1 MEHFPKETVMESSG
15 PKVLETAE
23 EIQERRQEVL
33 TRYRRFKELV
43 AERGQKLEE
52 SYHYQV
58 FRRDADDLE
67 KWILEK
73 LKIADDKSY
82 EDTTNIQGKYQ
93 KHQSFAAEVQAKSRV
108 IPDLEEIRE
117 VRFAEGHFAH
127 EDTKAHLEE
136 LRRLWDLL
144 LEVTQEK
151 GSLLLRALKLQQY
164 LQECADILEWI
175 GDKEA
180 IVTSVELGEDWERA
194 EVLHKKF
201 EEFQV
206 DLAAREGRVD
216 RVNQYANECAQENH
230 PELPLIQFKQNE
242 VNAAWERLHGLALQ
256 RRKTLSDAADLQR
269 FKRDVTEA
277 IQWIKEKEP
286 LLSSEDYGQDLVS
299 SEALFHSHK
308 GLERN
313 LAVMNDKV
321 KELCA
326 KADKLMLSHPSDA
339 PQIQQMKEDLVSNWE
354 HIRALATRRY
364 AKLQASYWYQRF
376 LSDYDELS
384 GWMKEKTALINA
396 DELPTDVAGG
406 EVLLDRHQQHK
417 HEIDSYDDRFQ
428 SADETGQSLLDANHE
443 ASEEVREK
451 MAILANNWAALLEL
465 WDKRQHQYEQCLNL
479 HLFYR
484 DSEQVD
490 SWMSRQEAFLE
501 NEDLGNSLG
510 SVEALLQKHDDFEEA
525 FTAQEEKITTLD
537 KTATKLIDNDHY
549 DSKNIASIRDGLLAR
564 RDALR
569 ERAATRR
576 KLLEDSLLLQQL
588 YQDSDDLKNWINK
601 KKKLADDEDY
611 KDTQNLKS
619 RVQKQQVFEEEL
631 AANEILLNNLEKT
644 GQEMIEDGHY
654 ASDNVAAR
662 LSEVASLWK
671 ELLEATAQ
679 KGTQL
684 HEANK
689 QLQFENNAEDL
700 QRWLE
705 EVEWQVTSE
714 DYGKGLAD
722 VQNRLRK
729 HGLLESAVAA
739 RQDQVDT
746 LTELA
751 AYFEE
756 TGHPESGNIRARQES
771 LVTRFEAL
779 KEPLAT
785 RKKKLIDLL
794 RLQQICRDTEDEEA
808 WIQETEPSAAST
820 YLGKDLIA
828 SKNLLNRHEVI
839 LADINNHEP
848 RIQAITETGNKMVEE
863 EHFAA
868 EDVASRVKSLNQ
880 NMESLRAR
888 AARRQNDLKANVQF
902 QQYLADLHEA
912 EVWIREKEPIVD
924 NTNYGADEEA
934 AGALLKKH
942 EAFLVDLNAFGKSM
956 EALRDQAEDCQQLQA
971 MPVDEAAREERVV
984 ALYNFEARS
993 PLEVTMKKDDILTL
1007 LSSIHKDWWKV
1018 EADDHQGFVPAC
1030 FVRRLA
1036 PDEFPM
1042 LPRRRRE
1049 EPGSITQRQ
1058 EQIENQYHSLLD
1070 RAEER
1075 RRRLLQRYNE
1085 FLLAYEAGDM
1095 LDWIREKKAENTDV
1109 VLDDVW
1115 ELQKKFDEFQTDL
1128 KTNEPRLRDINKIAD
1143 DLLFEELL
1151 TPEGAQIQQELNVRW
1166 GSLQRLADEQREL
1179 LGSAHAVQMFH
1190 READDTKEQIEKKCQ
1205 ALSAADPG
1213 SDLFSVQALQRQHE
1227 GFERDLLPLGEKVTI
1242 LGETAERLSESHP
1255 DATEDLQRQ
1264 RLELNEAWDD
1274 LQGRTQDRKEGLN
1287 ESQKFYLFLN
1297 KARDLQNWFSGIGA
1311 MVSSKELAED
1321 LTGTEILLDRHQEH
1335 RADME
1340 AEAPTFQ
1347 ALEDFGAELI
1357 DGGHRASPEIEKKL
1371 QDVRLERDD
1380 LEKAWEQ
1387 RKKILDQCLELQ
1399 LFQVDCDQVESW
1411 MVTRENFLRSDD
1423 KGSLDSL
1430 EALMRKRDDLDKAIT
1445 AQEGKITDLEHFA
1458 ERLIADDHY
1467 AKEEIAAR
1475 LQRVLDRW
1483 RALKAQ
1489 LISERKKLGD
1499 YADLKQFYRDLE
1511 ELEEWISE
1519 MLPMACDES
1528 YKDPTNIQRK
1538 YLKHQTFENEV
1549 NSLGEHVEG
1558 VINLGNSLI
1567 ERSACDGNEETMKGQ
1582 LEELEKHWKYL
1593 LERTI
1598 DKGQKLNEAS
1608 RQQRFN
1614 TGIRDFEF
1622 WLSEAETL
1630 LAMKDQAR
1638 DLASAGN
1645 LLKKH
1650 QLLETEMLA
1659 REDALKDL
1667 NKLAMDLLSSGTFNV
1682 EQIEEKMDSVNKRFL
1697 NVQNLAAAH
1706 HEKLKETYALF
1717 QFFQDL
1723 DDEESWIEEKLV
1735 LVSSQDYGRDLQG
1748 VQNLLKKHKRL
1759 EGELVA
1765 HEPAIQNVLDMAERL
1780 GDKAAVEQ
1788 EEIQERLA
1796 QLVQHWE
1803 KLKELAK
1810 ARGLHLEESLEY
1822 LQFMGNAEE
1831 EEAWISEK
1839 EAMVARGESGDTL
1852 AATQNLLKK
1861 HEALDNDFA
1870 VHETRVQNVY
1880 AQGEDILSKEESQNK
1895 EKISAKIEAL
1905 NEKTPSL
1912 AKAIAAW
1919 KLQLED
1925 DYAFQQF
1932 NWKADMVEAWIAEKE
1947 ASLKNNGNGA
1957 DLTAFLPFLAKQD
1970 TLDAS
1975 LQSFQQERLS
1985 EITDLKDQLV
1995 VAQHSQTKAI
2005 EERYAALLKRW
2016 EQLLEASAAHR
2027 QKLLDK
2033 QLPLQKA
2040 EELFMEFAHKASAFN
2055 NWCENAEEDLSEPVH
2070 CVDLNEIRQLQ
2081 KDHKDF
2087 LASLDGAQVDFNYLL
2102 ELDQQIKALNVP
2114 SSPYTWL
2121 TVEVLQRFWK
2131 HLSDLIKEREQELQ
2145 KEEARQVKNFEMCQ
2159 EFEQSASD
2167 FLQWIQDTRAY
2178 FLDGSLLK
2186 ETGTLESQLEANKRK
2201 QKEIQAMKRQLT
2213 KIEDLGENLEE
2224 ALVLDIKYSTIGMAQ
2239 QWDQLY
2245 QLGMRMQHNLEQQI
2259 QAKDTIGV
2267 SEETLKEFS
2276 TTYKH
2281 FDEHLTG
2288 HLTHEQFRSCMRGL
2302 NYYLPMVEEG
2312 EPEPKFEKFLDA
2324 VDPGRKGYVTL
2335 EDYTSFLIDKE
2346 SENIKSSDEI
2356 ENGFQ
2361 ALAEGKAYIT
2371 KEDMKQALT
2380 PEQVS
2385 FCTIHMQQYMDP
2397 RGRSHPAGY
2406 DYVGFTNSYFG
2417 NSQADPV
2424 EHRKS

>member
-1 MEHFPKETVMESSG
+1 MAMDSSG

-33 TRYRRFKELV
+33 TRYQRFKKLV
-43 AERGQKLEE
+43 AEKGQKLEE

-73 LKIADDKSY
+73 LKIAGDKSY
-82 EDTTNIQGKYQ
+82 EDPTNIQGKYQ
-93 KHQSFAAEVQAKSRV
+93 KHESFEAEVQAKSRV
-108 IPDLEEIRE
+108 IPELEEIRK

-127 EDTKAHLEE
+127 EDTKVHLEE
-136 LRRLWDLL
+136 LCRLWDLL
-144 LEVTQEK
+144 IELTHEK
-151 GSLLLRALKLQQY
+151 GTLLLQALKLQQY

-180 IVTSVELGEDWERA
+180 IVTSVELGEDWERT

-206 DLAAREGRVD
+206 DLAARKGRVD
-216 RVNQYANECAQENH
+216 GVNQYANKCAEENH
-230 PELPLIQFKQNE
+230 PELPLIELKQEE

-256 RRKTLSDAADLQR
+256 RRKTLSNAADLQR

-286 LLSSEDYGQDLVS
+286 QLTSEDYGKDLVS

-313 LAVMNDKV
+313 LAVMDDKV
-321 KELCA
+321 KELYA
-326 KADKLMLSHPSDA
+326 KADKLKLSHPSDA

-354 HIRALATRRY
+354 RIRALATRRY
-364 AKLQASYWYQRF
+364 AKLQASFWYQRF

-396 DELPTDVAGG
+396 DELPTDVTGG
-406 EVLLDRHQQHK
+406 EALLDRHQQHK

-428 SADETGQSLLDANHE
+428 SADETGQALLDVRHE
-443 ASEEVREK
+443 ASDEIWEK
-451 MAILANNWAALLEL
+451 MEILANNWAALLKL
-465 WDKRQHQYEQCLNL
+465 WDKRQHQYEQCLDL

-490 SWMSRQEAFLE
+490 SWMSRQEDFLE

-510 SVEALLQKHDDFEEA
+510 SVETLLQKHDDFEEA
-525 FTAQEEKITTLD
+525 FTAQQEKITTLD
-537 KTATKLIDNDHY
+537 KTATRLIGNNHY
-549 DSKNIASIRDGLLAR
+549 DSENIAALRDGLLAR

-576 KLLEDSLLLQQL
+576 RLLEDSLCLQQL

-644 GQEMIEDGHY
+644 GQEMIEGGHY
-654 ASDNVAAR
+654 ASDSVAAR
-662 LSEVASLWK
+662 VSEVASLWK

-684 HEANK
+684 YDANK

-700 QRWLE
+700 KHWLE
-705 EVEWQVTSE
+705 EVECQATSE

-722 VQNRLRK
+722 VQNLLRK
-729 HGLLESAVAA
+729 HSLLESGVAT
-739 RQDQVDT
+739 RQEQVDT
-746 LTELA
+746 ITDLVT
-751 AYFEE
+751 YFEE
-756 TGHPESGNIRARQES
+756 TDHPDAGNIRARQEY
-771 LVTRFEAL
+771 LVSRFEAL

-794 RLQQICRDTEDEEA
+794 HLQQICRDTEDEEA

-820 YLGKDLIA
+820 FLGKDLIA
-828 SKNLLNRHEVI
+828 SKNLLNRHQVI
-839 LADINNHEP
+839 QADIANHEP
-848 RIQAITETGNKMVEE
+848 RIHMITERGNKMVKEG
-863 EHFAA
+863 HFAA
-868 EDVASRVKSLNQ
+868 EDVASRIKSLNE
-880 NMESLRAR
+880 NMQSLQAR
-888 AARRQNDLKANVQF
+888 ADRRQNDLEANVQF

-912 EVWIREKEPIVD
+912 EAWIREKEPIVD
-924 NTNYGADEEA
+924 NTNYGADEET
-934 AGALLKKH
+934 AGVLVKKH
-942 EAFLVDLNAFGKSM
+942 EAFLVDLNAFGNSM
-956 EALRDQAEDCQQLQA
+956 QALRDLAETCQQQQA
-971 MPVDEAAREERVV
+971 VPVKEVAQEERVM
-984 ALYNFEARS
+984 ALYDFQARS
-993 PLEVTMKKDDILTL
+993 SREVTMKKDDVLTL
-1007 LSSIHKDWWKV
+1007 LSSINKDWWKV
-1018 EADDHQGFVPAC
+1018 EADGHQGFVPAVY
-1030 FVRRLA
+1030 VRKLA
-1036 PDEFPM
+1036 HNELPM
-1042 LPRRRRE
+1042 LPQRWQE
-1049 EPGSITQRQ
+1049 EPGNITQRQ
-1058 EQIENQYHSLLD
+1058 EQIESLYHSLLD

-1095 LDWIREKKAENTDV
+1095 LDWIREKKAENTGIE
-1109 VLDDVW
+1109 LDDVW
-1115 ELQKKFDEFQTDL
+1115 ELQKKFDEFQMDL
-1128 KTNEPRLRDINKIAD
+1128 KTNEPRLKDINKVAD

-1151 TPEGAQIQQELNVRW
+1151 TPEGAQIQQELNTRW
-1166 GSLQRLADEQREL
+1166 GSLQRLAEEQRQL

-1190 READDTKEQIEKKCQ
+1190 READDMKEQIEKKCQ

-1227 GFERDLLPLGEKVTI
+1227 GFERDLIPLGEKVTM
-1242 LGETAERLSESHP
+1242 LEETAERLSESHP
-1255 DATEDLQRQ
+1255 DATDDLQRQ
-1264 RLELNEAWDD
+1264 QVELNEAWSS
-1274 LQGRTQDRKEGLN
+1274 LQEHTKDRRESLN
-1287 ESQKFYLFLN
+1287 EAQKFYLFLS
-1297 KARDLQNWFSGIGA
+1297 KARDLQNWISGIDG
-1311 MVSSKELAED
+1311 MVSSHETAED
-1321 LTGTEILLDRHQEH
+1321 LTGTEILLERHQEH
-1335 RADME
+1335 HADME
-1340 AEAPTFQ
+1340 AEDPTFQ
-1347 ALEDFGAELI
+1347 ALEDFGVELI
-1357 DGGHRASPEIEKKL
+1357 GSGHRNSPKIKEKL
-1371 QDVRLERDD
+1371 QAVRLERDY
-1380 LEKAWEQ
+1380 LEKAWNQ
-1387 RKKILDQCLELQ
+1387 RKKLLDQCLEFQ
-1399 LFQVDCDQVESW
+1399 LFQGNCDQAESW
-1411 MVTRENFLRSDD
+1411 MVARENFLRSDD
-1423 KGSLDSL
+1423 KGSLHNL
-1430 EALMRKRDDLDKAIT
+1430 EALMKKRDDLDKAIT
-1445 AQEGKITDLEHFA
+1445 AQEKKITELEHFA
-1458 ERLIADDHY
+1458 EQLIADDHY
-1467 AKEEIAAR
+1467 AKEEIATR

-1483 RALKAQ
+1483 KTLKAQ
-1489 LISERKKLGD
+1489 LIGERTKLGY

-1511 ELEEWISE
+1511 DLEEWINE
-1519 MLPMACDES
+1519 MLPTACDES
-1528 YKDPTNIQRK
+1528 YKDPTNIQQRK

-1549 NSLGEHVEG
+1549 YGRAEQVERI
-1558 VINLGNSLI
+1558 INLGNSLI
-1567 ERSACDGNEETMKGQ
+1567 EQKEFNGSGETMKGQ
-1582 LEELEKHWKYL
+1582 LEELEKHWDYL

-1659 REDALKDL
+1659 RKDALRDL
-1667 NKLAMDLLSSGTFNV
+1667 NELATDLLSSGMFNAD
-1682 EQIEEKMDSVNKRFL
+1682 QIVKKRDDINKRFL
-1697 NVQNLAAAH
+1697 GVQNLAAVH
-1706 HEKLKETYALF
+1706 HEKLKEAYALF

-1735 LVSSQDYGRDLQG
+1735 RVSSQDYGRDLQG

-1759 EGELVA
+1759 EGELKA
-1765 HEPAIQNVLDMAERL
+1765 HEPAIQNVLNMAEGL
-1780 GDKAAVEQ
+1780 GDKAAVER
-1788 EEIQERLA
+1788 EEIQERLT
-1796 QLVQHWE
+1796 QFVQHWE
-1803 KLKELAK
+1803 KLKELTK
-1810 ARGLHLEESLEY
+1810 ARGLRLEESLEY
-1822 LQFMGNAEE
+1822 LQFMENAEE
-1831 EEAWISEK
+1831 EEAWINEK
-1839 EAMVARGESGDTL
+1839 EEVVAQGDSGDTL
-1852 AATQNLLKK
+1852 AATQSLLKK
-1861 HEALDNDFA
+1861 QEALVNDFA
-1870 VHETRVQNVY
+1870 VHEARVQNVC
-1880 AQGEDILSKEESQNK
+1880 AQGRDILNKEESEYK
-1895 EKISAKIEAL
+1895 ERISVKIETL

-1912 AKAIAAW
+1912 AQAIASW

-1932 NWKADMVEAWIAEKE
+1932 NWKADLVEAWIAEKE
-1947 ASLKNNGNGA
+1947 TSLKNNGNGA
-1957 DLTAFLPFLAKQD
+1957 DLTSFLTLLAKQD
-1970 TLDAS
+1970 TLDVS
-1975 LQSFQQERLS
+1975 MQSFQQDRLS
-1985 EITDLKDQLV
+1985 KITDLRDQLV
-1995 VAQHSQTKAI
+1995 AAQHSQTKAI
-2005 EERYAALLKRW
+2005 EERHAALLRLW
-2016 EQLLEASAAHR
+2016 EQLLEVSAAHR
-2027 QKLLDK
+2027 QKLLEK
-2033 QLPLQKA
+2033 QLPIQKA
-2040 EELFMEFAHKASAFN
+2040 EELFMEFAHKASSFN
-2055 NWCENAEEDLSEPVH
+2055 HWCENVEEDLSESVH
-2070 CVDLNEIRQLQ
+2070 CVSLNEIHQLQ
-2081 KDHKDF
+2081 KDHKVF
-2087 LASLDGAQVDFNYLL
+2087 LASLVRAKEDFNYLL
-2102 ELDQQIKALNVP
+2102 ELDQQIKTLNVP

-2121 TVEVLQRFWK
+2121 TMEVLDKMWK
-2131 HLSDLIKEREQELQ
+2131 QIHDAIKEREQELQ
-2145 KEEARQVKNFEMCQ
+2145 NEEARQIKNFEMCQ
-2159 EFEQSASD
+2159 EFEQNASA
-2167 FLQWIQDTRAY
+2167 FLQWVLETRAY

-2201 QKEIQAMKRQLT
+2201 QKEIQGMKRQLT
-2213 KIEDLGENLEE
+2213 KIQDLGENLEE
-2224 ALVLDIKYSTIGMAQ
+2224 ALVLDIKYSTIGLAQ

-2281 FDEHLTG
+2281 FDENLTG
-2288 HLTHEQFRSCMRGL
+2288 RLSHKDFRSCLRGL

-2312 EPEPKFEKFLDA
+2312 EPEPKFEKFLDV
-2324 VDPGRKGYVTL
+2324 VDPGRKGYVSL
-2335 EDYTSFLIDKE
+2335 ENYTSFLIDKE
-2346 SENIKSSDEI
+2346 SENINSSDEI
-2356 ENGFQ
+2356 ENAFQ

-2385 FCTIHMQQYMDP
+2385 FCASHMQQYVDP

-2417 NSQADPV
+2417 N
-2424 EHRKS
+2424 

>member
-1 MEHFPKETVMESSG
+1 MEQLPKETVLESSG

-23 EIQERRQEVL
+23 EIQKRRQEVL
-33 TRYRRFKELV
+33 ARYERFKELV
-43 AERGQKLEE
+43 AERGQKLED

-67 KWILEK
+67 KWIMEK
-73 LKIADDKSY
+73 LKIAGDKSY
-82 EDTTNIQGKYQ
+82 EDPTNIQGKYQ
-93 KHQSFAAEVQAKSRV
+93 KHESFEAEVQAKSRV
-108 IPDLEEIRE
+108 IPELEEIRE

-136 LRRLWDLL
+136 LRRLWNLL
-144 LEVTQEK
+144 LELTQEK
-151 GSLLLRALKLQQY
+151 GYLLLQVLKLQKY

-180 IVTSVELGEDWERA
+180 IVTSVELGDDWERT

-206 DLAAREGRVD
+206 DLAARKGRVD
-216 RVNQYANECAQENH
+216 GVNQYANECAEENH
-230 PELPLIQFKQNE
+230 PELPLIKSKQDE

-256 RRKTLSDAADLQR
+256 RRKTLTDATDIQR

-286 LLSSEDYGQDLVS
+286 LLTSEDYGKDLVT

-313 LAVMNDKV
+313 LAVMEDKV

-326 KADKLMLSHPSDA
+326 KAEKLNVSHPSDA
-339 PQIQQMKEDLVSNWE
+339 PQIQNMKEDLVSNWE
-354 HIRALATRRY
+354 YIRALATKRY
-364 AKLQASYWYQRF
+364 TKLQASYWYQRF

-406 EVLLDRHQQHK
+406 EALLDRHQQHK
-417 HEIDSYDDRFQ
+417 HEIESYDDRFQ
-428 SADETGQSLLDANHE
+428 SAEETGQDLLDANHE
-443 ASEEVREK
+443 ASQEVEEK
-451 MAILANNWAALLEL
+451 MTTLANNREALMGL
-465 WDKRQHQYEQCLNL
+465 WHTRQNQYEQCLDL

-490 SWMSRQEAFLE
+490 SWMSRQEAFLD

-549 DSKNIASIRDGLLAR
+549 DSENIATIRDSLLAR
-564 RDALR
+564 RDVLR

-576 KLLEDSLLLQQL
+576 GMLEDSLLLQQL

-611 KDTQNLKS
+611 KDIQNLKS

-631 AANEILLNNLEKT
+631 ATNEILLNNLEKT
-644 GQEMIEDGHY
+644 GKEMIGRNHY
-654 ASDNVAAR
+654 ASDKVEVR
-662 LSEVASLWK
+662 LNEVVSLWK
-671 ELLEATAQ
+671 ELLDATAQ

-684 HEANK
+684 QDANK

-700 QRWLE
+700 ERWLK
-705 EVEWQVTSE
+705 EVELQVTSE
-714 DYGKGLAD
+714 DYGRGLAD
-722 VQNRLRK
+722 IQNLLRK
-729 HGLLESAVAA
+729 HGLLESAVAT

-746 LTELA
+746 LTDLA

-756 TGHPESGNIRARQES
+756 TDHPDAMDIRAKQES
-771 LVTRFEAL
+771 LLSRFEAL
-779 KEPLAT
+779 KEPLVT
-785 RKKKLIDLL
+785 RKNELIDRL

-820 YLGKDLIA
+820 HLGTNLIS
-828 SKNLLNRHEVI
+828 SKNLLNRHQVI
-839 LADINNHEP
+839 LSDIASHEP
-848 RIQAITETGNKMVEE
+848 RIRVITERGNKMVEE
-863 EHFAA
+863 GHFAA
-868 EDVASRVKSLNQ
+868 EDVASRVMSLNK
-880 NMESLRAR
+880 NMESLQAR
-888 AARRQNDLKANVQF
+888 ANRRQNDLEANVQL
-902 QQYLADLHEA
+902 QQYLADLNEA
-912 EVWIREKEPIVD
+912 EAWIREKEPIAS
-924 NTNYGADEEA
+924 NTNYGADEET

-942 EAFLVDLNAFGKSM
+942 EAFIVDLNAFGNSM
-956 EALRDQAEDCQQLQA
+956 QALRDQAKACQQQQA
-971 MPVDEAAREERVV
+971 APVEGAGREERVM
-984 ALYNFEARS
+984 ALYDFQARS
-993 PLEVTMKKDDILTL
+993 TREVTMKKDDVLTL
-1007 LSSIHKDWWKV
+1007 LSSINKDWWKV
-1018 EADDHQGFVPAC
+1018 ESDDHQGFVPAVY
-1030 FVRRLA
+1030 VRKLA
-1036 PDEFPM
+1036 HDEFPM

-1049 EPGSITQRQ
+1049 EPGSIARRQ
-1058 EQIENQYHSLLD
+1058 EYIEDQYHTLLD
-1070 RAEER
+1070 LAGER
-1075 RRRLLQRYNE
+1075 RRRLRQRYNE

-1095 LDWIREKKAENTDV
+1095 LDWIRDKKEENTGV
-1109 VLDDVW
+1109 ELDDVW

-1128 KTNEPRLRDINKIAD
+1128 KTNEPRLREINKVAD
-1143 DLLFEELL
+1143 NLLFEDLL
-1151 TPEGAQIQQELNVRW
+1151 TPEGAQIRQEVNTRW
-1166 GSLQRLADEQREL
+1166 GSLQRLAEEQRQL

-1190 READDTKEQIEKKCQ
+1190 READDTKEKIEMKCQ

-1213 SDLFSVQALQRQHE
+1213 SDLLSVQALQRQHE
-1227 GFERDLLPLGEKVTI
+1227 AFHRDLLPLGEKVTN
-1242 LGETAERLSESHP
+1242 LGETAERLMESHP

-1264 RLELNEAWDD
+1264 RQELNAAWED
-1274 LQGRTQDRKEGLN
+1274 LLGRTEDRKENLN
-1287 ESQKFYLFLN
+1287 ESQKFYLFLS
-1297 KARDLQNWFSGIGA
+1297 KARDLQNWISGIGG
-1311 MVSSKELAED
+1311 MVSSQELAED
-1321 LTGTEILLDRHQEH
+1321 LTGTEIMLERHQEH

-1340 AEAPTFQ
+1340 AEVPAFQ

-1357 DGGHRASPEIEKKL
+1357 ASDHRDSLEIERKL
-1371 QDVRLERDD
+1371 QDVRQERNDLER
-1380 LEKAWEQ
+1380 AWEQ
-1387 RKKILDQCLELQ
+1387 RKKMLDQCLQLK
-1399 LFQVDCDQVESW
+1399 LFQGDCDQAESW
-1411 MVTRENFLRSDD
+1411 MMARENLLRSDD
-1423 KGSLDSL
+1423 KGSLESL
-1430 EALMRKRDDLDKAIT
+1430 EALMKKRDDLDKAIT
-1445 AQEGKITDLEHFA
+1445 AQEQKITDLKNFG
-1458 ERLIADDHY
+1458 ERLIADEHY
-1467 AKEEIAAR
+1467 AKEEIASR

-1483 RALKAQ
+1483 NALKAQ
-1489 LISERKKLGD
+1489 LIVERTKLGD

-1511 ELEEWISE
+1511 DLEEWISE
-1519 MLPMACDES
+1519 MLPTACDES

-1538 YLKHQTFENEV
+1538 YMKHQTFENEV
-1549 NSLGEHVEG
+1549 NGRAEQVEA

-1567 ERSACDGNEETMKGQ
+1567 ERGACDGNEETMKGQ
-1582 LEELEKHWKYL
+1582 LEDLEKHWDLL
-1593 LERTI
+1593 LEKTI
-1598 DKGQKLNEAS
+1598 DKGQKLDEAS

-1659 REDALKDL
+1659 RNDALKDL
-1667 NKLAMDLLSSGTFNV
+1667 NELASELLSSGTFNEDQIV
-1682 EQIEEKMDSVNKRFL
+1682 EKRDSVNKRFL
-1697 NVQNLAAAH
+1697 NVQDLAAAH

-1735 LVSSQDYGRDLQG
+1735 RVKSQDDGRDLQG

-1765 HEPAIQNVLDMAERL
+1765 HEPAIKRVLDMAETL
-1780 GDKAAVEQ
+1780 GDKDAVGR

-1796 QLVQHWE
+1796 QFVEHWE

-1810 ARGLHLEESLEY
+1810 ARGIRLQESLEY
-1822 LQFMGNAEE
+1822 LQFMENAEE
-1831 EEAWISEK
+1831 EEAWMDEK

-1852 AATQNLLKK
+1852 AATQSLLKK
-1861 HEALDNDFA
+1861 HEVLDSDFA
-1870 VHETRVQNVY
+1870 IHEFRVQNVCT
-1880 AQGEDILSKEESQNK
+1880 QGKDILSKVSQSKDCKEE
-1895 EKISAKIEAL
+1895 ISAKLESL
-1905 NEKTPSL
+1905 NEKTPVL
-1912 AKAIAAW
+1912 AKAINAW

-1932 NWKADMVEAWIAEKE
+1932 NWKADVVEAWIAEKE
-1947 ASLKNNGNGA
+1947 KSLKINGNGT
-1957 DLTAFLPFLAKQD
+1957 DLAAFLTLLAKQD
-1970 TLDAS
+1970 TLEAS
-1975 LQSFQQERLS
+1975 LRSFQQERLS

-1995 VAQHSQTKAI
+1995 AAQHSQTKAI
-2005 EERYAALLKRW
+2005 EERHAALLRRW

-2027 QKLLDK
+2027 QKLQDK

-2040 EELFMEFAHKASAFN
+2040 EELFMEFANKASAFN

-2070 CVDLNEIRQLQ
+2070 CISLNEIRQLQ
-2081 KDHKDF
+2081 KDHEVF
-2087 LASLDGAQVDFNYLL
+2087 LASLADAQADFNHLL
-2102 ELDQQIKALNVP
+2102 ELDSQIKALNMP

-2121 TVEVLQRFWK
+2121 TVEVLERFWK
-2131 HLSDLIKEREQELQ
+2131 RLLGIVKEREQELQ

-2159 EFEQSASD
+2159 EFEQNASA
-2167 FLQWIQDTRAY
+2167 FLQWILETRAY

-2186 ETGTLESQLEANKRK
+2186 ETGTLEAQLEANKRK

-2213 KIEDLGENLEE
+2213 KIEELGENLED
-2224 ALVLDIKYSTIGMAQ
+2224 ALILDIKYSTIGLAK

-2245 QLGMRMQHNLEQQI
+2245 EFGMRMQHNLEQQI

-2276 TTYKH
+2276 TTFRH
-2281 FDEHLTG
+2281 FDGDLTG
-2288 HLTHEQFRSCMRGL
+2288 RLTHKDFRSCLRGL
-2302 NYYLPMVEEG
+2302 NYYLPMVEED
-2312 EPEPKFEKFLDA
+2312 EPEPKFEKFLNV
-2324 VDPGRKGYVTL
+2324 VDPGRKGYVSL

-2356 ENGFQ
+2356 EDAFH
-2361 ALAEGKAYIT
+2361 ALAEGKSYIT
-2371 KEDMKQALT
+2371 KDDMKQALT

-2385 FCTIHMQQYMDP
+2385 YCTSHMQQYVDP
-2397 RGRSHPAGY
+2397 RGRSHLAGY
-2406 DYVGFTNSYFG
+2406 DYVGFTNSHFG
-2417 NSQADPV
+2417 S
-2424 EHRKS
+2424 

>member
-1 MEHFPKETVMESSG
+1 MEQFPKETVVESSG

-33 TRYRRFKELV
+33 TRYQRFKERV
-43 AERGQKLEE
+43 AERGQKLED
-52 SYHYQV
+52 SYHLQV
-58 FRRDADDLE
+58 FKRDADDLG
-67 KWILEK
+67 KWIMEK
-73 LKIADDKSY
+73 VNILNDESY
-82 EDTTNIQGKYQ
+82 GDPTNVQGKYQ
-93 KHQSFAAEVQAKSRV
+93 KHQSFEAEVQTKSRV
-108 IPDLEEIRE
+108 MSELEKTRE
-117 VRFAEGHFAH
+117 ERFTMGHSAH
-127 EDTKAHLEE
+127 EETKAHIEE

-144 LEVTQEK
+144 LELTLEK
-151 GSLLLRALKLQQY
+151 GALLLRALKFQQY
-164 LQECADILEWI
+164 VQECADILEWI

-180 IVTSVELGEDWERA
+180 IATSVELGEDWERT
-194 EVLHKKF
+194 EVLQKKF
-201 EEFQV
+201 EDFQV
-206 DLAAREGRVD
+206 DLVAKEGRVD
-216 RVNQYANECAQENH
+216 DVNQYANECAEEKH
-230 PELPLIQFKQNE
+230 PELPLIQSKQEE
-242 VNAAWERLHGLALQ
+242 VNAAWERLRGLALQ
-256 RRKTLSDAADLQR
+256 RQKALSSAADLQR
-269 FKRDVTEA
+269 FKRDMTDA

-286 LLSSEDYGQDLVS
+286 VLTSEDYGKDLVA
-299 SEALFHSHK
+299 SEGLFHSHK

-313 LAVMNDKV
+313 LAVMSDKV

-326 KADKLMLSHPSDA
+326 KAEKLTLSHPSDA
-339 PQIQQMKEDLVSNWE
+339 PQIQEMKEDLVSNWE
-354 HIRALATRRY
+354 HIRALATSRY
-364 AKLQASYWYQRF
+364 EKLQATYWYHRF
-376 LSDYDELS
+376 SSDFDELS
-384 GWMKEKTALINA
+384 GWMKEKTAAINA

-428 SADETGQSLLDANHE
+428 SAKETGEDLLDANHE
-443 ASEEVREK
+443 ASDEVREK
-451 MAILANNWAALLEL
+451 MEILASNWDALLEL
-465 WDKRQHQYEQCLNL
+465 WDQRHRQYEQCLDF

-510 SVEALLQKHDDFEEA
+510 SAEALLQKHDDFEEA
-525 FTAQEEKITTLD
+525 FTAQEEKITTVD
-537 KTATKLIDNDHY
+537 KTATKLIGDNHY
-549 DSKNIASIRDGLLAR
+549 DSENIAAIRDGLLAR

-569 ERAATRR
+569 GRATTRR
-576 KLLEDSLLLQQL
+576 RLLEGSLLLQQL

-619 RVQKQQVFEEEL
+619 RVQKQQVFEKEL
-631 AANEILLNNLEKT
+631 ADNEIVLKNIQKT
-644 GQEMIEDGHY
+644 GQEMIDSGHY
-654 ASDNVAAR
+654 ASDNVTTR

-671 ELLEATAQ
+671 ELLEATKQ

-684 HEANK
+684 DEAN
-689 QLQFENNAEDL
+689 QRLQFENNAEDL

-705 EVEWQVTSE
+705 EVEWQVASE

-739 RQDQVDT
+739 RQDQVNI

-751 AYFEE
+751 AYFEKIV
-756 TGHPESGNIRARQES
+756 HPDSKDIQARQES
-771 LVTRFEAL
+771 LVCRFEAL

-785 RKKKLIDLL
+785 RKKKLLDLL
-794 RLQQICRDTEDEEA
+794 HLQLICRDTEDEEA
-808 WIQETEPSAAST
+808 WIQETEPSATST

-828 SKNLLNRHEVI
+828 SKKLLNRHKVI
-839 LADINNHEP
+839 LENIASHEP
-848 RIQAITETGNKMVEE
+848 RIQVITERGNKMVEE
-863 EHFAA
+863 GHFAA

-888 AARRQNDLKANVQF
+888 AARRQNDLEANVQF

-912 EVWIREKEPIVD
+912 ETWIREKEPIVD

-942 EAFLVDLNAFGKSM
+942 EAFLLDLNSFGDSM
-956 EALRDQAEDCQQLQA
+956 KALQNQAEACQQQQA
-971 MPVDEAAREERVV
+971 APVEGAAGEQRVM
-984 ALYNFEARS
+984 ALYDFQARS
-993 PLEVTMKKDDILTL
+993 PREVTMKKGDVLTL
-1007 LSSIHKDWWKV
+1007 LSSINKDWWKV
-1018 EADDHQGFVPAC
+1018 EADDHQGFVPA
-1030 FVRRLA
+1030 VYVKRLA
-1036 PDEFPM
+1036 HDEFPM
-1042 LPRRRRE
+1042 LPQRRRE
-1049 EPGSITQRQ
+1049 EPGNIAQRQ
-1058 EQIENQYHSLLD
+1058 EQIENQYRSLLD

-1095 LDWIREKKAENTDV
+1095 LEWIQEKKAENTGV
-1109 VLDDVW
+1109 ELDDVW
-1115 ELQKKFDEFQTDL
+1115 ELQKKFDEFQKDL
-1128 KTNEPRLRDINKIAD
+1128 KTNEPRLRDINKVAD
-1143 DLLFEELL
+1143 DLLFEGLL
-1151 TPEGAQIQQELNVRW
+1151 TPEGAQIRQELNARW
-1166 GSLQRLADEQREL
+1166 GSLQRLADEQRQL
-1179 LGSAHAVQMFH
+1179 LGSAHAVEVFH

-1227 GFERDLLPLGEKVTI
+1227 GFERDLVPLGDKVTI

-1264 RLELNEAWDD
+1264 KMELNEAWED
-1274 LQGRTQDRKEGLN
+1274 LQGRTKDRKESLN
-1287 ESQKFYLFLN
+1287 EAQKFYLFLS
-1297 KARDLQNWFSGIGA
+1297 KARDLQNWISSIGG
-1311 MVSSKELAED
+1311 MVSSQELAED
-1321 LTGTEILLDRHQEH
+1321 LTGIEILLERHQEH

-1357 DGGHRASPEIEKKL
+1357 DSEHRASPEIEKKL
-1371 QDVRLERDD
+1371 QAVRLERDD

-1399 LFQVDCDQVESW
+1399 MFQGNCDQAENW
-1411 MVTRENFLRSDD
+1411 MVARENALRSDD
-1423 KGSLDSL
+1423 KDSLNSL
-1430 EALMRKRDDLDKAIT
+1430 EALKKKQDDLHKAIT
-1445 AQEGKITDLEHFA
+1445 AQEGKITDLQHFA
-1458 ERLIADDHY
+1458 ERLIADEHY
-1467 AKEEIAAR
+1467 AKEEIATR

-1483 RALKAQ
+1483 KALKAQ
-1489 LISERKKLGD
+1489 LIAEQTKLGD
-1499 YADLKQFYRDLE
+1499 QADLKQFYRDLE

-1519 MLPMACDES
+1519 MLPTACDES

-1538 YLKHQTFENEV
+1538 YLKHQAFANEV
-1549 NSLGEHVEG
+1549 YGRADQVDAT
-1558 VINLGNSLI
+1558 INLGRSLI
-1567 ERSACDGNEETMKGQ
+1567 ERSTCDCDEEAMKEQ
-1582 LEELEKHWKYL
+1582 LEQLKEHWDYL
-1593 LERTI
+1593 LEKTT

-1614 TGIRDFEF
+1614 TSIQDFEF

-1667 NKLAMDLLSSGTFNV
+1667 NTLAEDLLSSGTFNV
-1682 EQIEEKMDSVNKRFL
+1682 DQITEKKDSVNKRFL
-1697 NVQNLAAAH
+1697 NVQDLAAAH
-1706 HEKLKETYALF
+1706 HEKLKEAYALF

-1723 DDEESWIEEKLV
+1723 DDEESWIEEKL
-1735 LVSSQDYGRDLQG
+1735 LRVSSQDYGRDLQG
-1748 VQNLLKKHKRL
+1748 VQNLLKKHRRL

-1765 HEPAIQNVLDMAERL
+1765 HEPAIQNVLDMAEKL
-1780 GDKAAVEQ
+1780 KDKAAVGE
-1788 EEIQERLA
+1788 EEIQLRLA
-1796 QLVQHWE
+1796 QFVEHWE

-1810 ARGLHLEESLEY
+1810 ARGLQLEESLEY
-1822 LQFMGNAEE
+1822 LQFMQNAEE
-1831 EEAWISEK
+1831 EEAWINEK
-1839 EAMVARGESGDTL
+1839 NAMAVRGDSGDTL
-1852 AATQNLLKK
+1852 AATQSLLMK
-1861 HEALDNDFA
+1861 HEALENDFA
-1870 VHETRVQNVY
+1870 VHETRVQNVC
-1880 AQGEDILSKEESQNK
+1880 AQGEDILNKVLQEESQNK
-1895 EKISAKIEAL
+1895 EISSKIEAL

-1919 KLQLED
+1919 KLQLKD
-1925 DYAFQQF
+1925 DYDFQEF
-1932 NWKADMVEAWIAEKE
+1932 NWKADVVEAWIADKE
-1947 ASLKNNGNGA
+1947 TSLKTNGNGA
-1957 DLTAFLPFLAKQD
+1957 DLGDFLTLLAKQD

-1975 LQSFQQERLS
+1975 LQSFQQERLP
-1985 EITDLKDQLV
+1985 EITDLKDQLIA
-1995 VAQHSQTKAI
+1995 AQHSQSKAI

-2016 EQLLEASAAHR
+2016 EQLLEASAVHR
-2027 QKLLDK
+2027 QKLLEK

-2040 EELFMEFAHKASAFN
+2040 EDLFMEFAHKASAFS
-2055 NWCENAEEDLSEPVH
+2055 NWCEKTEENLSEPVH
-2070 CVDLNEIRQLQ
+2070 CVSLNEIRQLQ
-2081 KDHKDF
+2081 KDHEDF
-2087 LASLDGAQVDFNYLL
+2087 LASLAGAQGDFKCLL
-2102 ELDQQIKALNVP
+2102 ELDQQIKALGVP

-2121 TVEVLQRFWK
+2121 TVEVLERTWK
-2131 HLSDLIKEREQELQ
+2131 HLSDIIEEREQELQ

-2159 EFEQSASD
+2159 EFEQNASA
-2167 FLQWIQDTRAY
+2167 FLQWILETRAY

-2213 KIEDLGENLEE
+2213 KIEDLGDNMED
-2224 ALVLDIKYSTIGMAQ
+2224 ALILDIKYSTIGLAQ

-2245 QLGMRMQHNLEQQI
+2245 QLGLRMQHNLEQQI

-2276 TTYKH
+2276 TIYKH
-2281 FDEHLTG
+2281 FDENLTG
-2288 HLTHEQFRSCMRGL
+2288 HLTHKEFLSCLRGL
-2302 NYYLPMVEEG
+2302 NYYLPMVEEDEH
-2312 EPEPKFEKFLDA
+2312 EPEFKKFLDA
-2324 VDPGRKGYVTL
+2324 VDPGRKGYVSL
-2335 EDYTSFLIDKE
+2335 EDYTAFLIHKE
-2346 SENIKSSDEI
+2346 SENIKSSNEI
-2356 ENGFQ
+2356 ENAFQ
-2361 ALAEGKAYIT
+2361 ALAEGKSYIT

-2385 FCTIHMQQYMDP
+2385 FCATHMQQYMDP
-2397 RGRSHPAGY
+2397 QGRSHLSGY
-2406 DYVGFTNSYFG
+2406 DYAGFTNSYFG
-2417 NSQADPV
+2417 NS
-2424 EHRKS
+2424 

>member
-1 MEHFPKETVMESSG
+1 MEHFPKETVIESSG

-23 EIQERRQEVL
+23 EIQGRRQEVL
-33 TRYRRFKELV
+33 SRYQKFKELV

-67 KWILEK
+67 KWMLEK
-73 LKIADDKSY
+73 LKIAEDKSY
-82 EDTTNIQGKYQ
+82 EDPTNIQGKYQ
-93 KHQSFAAEVQAKSRV
+93 KHESFVAEVQAKSRV

-117 VRFAEGHFAH
+117 ARFAEGHFAH
-127 EDTKAHLEE
+127 ETIKSHLEH
-136 LRRLWDLL
+136 LRMLWDLL
-144 LEVTQEK
+144 LELTQEK
-151 GSLLLRALKLQQY
+151 GFFLLRELKLQKY

-175 GDKEA
+175 IDKEA
-180 IVTSVELGEDWERA
+180 IVTSVELGEDWERT

-206 DLAAREGRVD
+206 DLAVRKGRVD
-216 RVNQYANECAQENH
+216 GVNQYANECAEENH
-230 PELPLIQFKQNE
+230 PKLPLIKSKQDE
-242 VNAAWERLHGLALQ
+242 VNAAWERLHDLALQ
-256 RRKTLSDAADLQR
+256 RQKTLSSAADLQR

-277 IQWIKEKEP
+277 VQWIKEKEP
-286 LLSSEDYGQDLVS
+286 LLTSEDYGKDLIT

-313 LAVMNDKV
+313 LAVMEDKV

-326 KADKLMLSHPSDA
+326 KADKLKISHPSDA

-354 HIRALATRRY
+354 HIRALATNRY
-364 AKLQASYWYQRF
+364 AKLQASFWYQRF

-384 GWMKEKTALINA
+384 GWIEEKTTLINA

-406 EVLLDRHQQHK
+406 EALLDRHEQHK
-417 HEIDSYDDRFQ
+417 HEIDSYHERFQ
-428 SADETGQSLLDANHE
+428 SAAETGKALLDASHE
-443 ASEEVREK
+443 ASVEVQEK
-451 MAILANNWAALLEL
+451 METLDNNWAALREL
-465 WDKRQHQYEQCLNL
+465 WEQRQHQYEQCLNL

-525 FTAQEEKITTLD
+525 FIAQEEKITTLD
-537 KTATKLIDNDHY
+537 KTATKLIDDSHY
-549 DSKNIASIRDGLLAR
+549 DSKNIAAIRDGLLAR
-564 RDALR
+564 QDALR
-569 ERAATRR
+569 DRAATRR
-576 KLLEDSLLLQQL
+576 RLLKDSLLLQQL

-601 KKKLADDEDY
+601 KKKLTDDEDY
-611 KDTQNLKS
+611 KDVQNLKS

-631 AANEILLNNLEKT
+631 AANEIMLNNIQKT
-644 GQEMIEDGHY
+644 GQEMIENQHY
-654 ASDNVAAR
+654 ASDNVATR
-662 LSEVASLWK
+662 LSEVTSLWK
-671 ELLEATAQ
+671 ELLDATAL

-700 QRWLE
+700 TRWLE
-705 EVEWQVTSE
+705 DVEAQATSE
-714 DYGKGLAD
+714 DYGKALTD
-722 VQNRLRK
+722 VQNLLRK

-746 LTELA
+746 LTDLA

-756 TGHPESGNIRARQES
+756 IGHPDSGDIRARQES
-771 LVTRFEAL
+771 LVSRFEGL

-794 RLQQICRDTEDEEA
+794 RLQQIYRDTEDEEA

-820 YLGKDLIA
+820 YLGKDLI
-828 SKNLLNRHEVI
+828 STKNLLNRHQVI
-839 LADINNHEP
+839 LADIESHQP
-848 RIQAITETGNKMVEE
+848 RIQLITERGNKMIEE
-863 EHFAA
+863 DHFAA
-868 EDVASRVKSLNQ
+868 EDVASRVESLNR
-880 NMESLRAR
+880 NMESLCAR
-888 AARRQNDLKANVQF
+888 AARRQNDLEANVQF

-912 EVWIREKEPIVD
+912 EAWISEKEPIVD

-934 AGALLKKH
+934 AGALLKRH
-942 EAFLVDLNAFGKSM
+942 EAFLVDLNAFGNSM
-956 EALRDQAEDCQQLQA
+956 QALRDQAEACQQQQA
-971 MPVDEAAREERVV
+971 APVEGAAREERVV
-984 ALYNFEARS
+984 ALYDFQARS
-993 PLEVTMKKDDILTL
+993 TREVTMKKDDVLTL
-1007 LSSIHKDWWKV
+1007 LSSINKDWWKV
-1018 EADDHQGFVPAC
+1018 EADDHQGFVPAVY
-1030 FVRRLA
+1030 VRKLA
-1036 PDEFPM
+1036 HDEFPT
-1042 LPRRRRE
+1042 LPQRRRE
-1049 EPGSITQRQ
+1049 EPVNIAQRQ
-1058 EQIENQYHSLLD
+1058 KQIEDQYHSLLD

-1085 FLLAYEAGDM
+1085 YLLAYEAGDM
-1095 LDWIREKKAENTDV
+1095 LDWIREKKAENTGV
-1109 VLDDVW
+1109 ELDDVW

-1128 KTNEPRLRDINKIAD
+1128 KTNEPRLRNINRVAD
-1143 DLLFEELL
+1143 DLLFEDLL
-1151 TPEGAQIQQELNVRW
+1151 TPEGAQIRQELNARW
-1166 GSLQRLADEQREL
+1166 RSLQKLADEQRQL

-1190 READDTKEQIEKKCQ
+1190 RDAADTKEQIEKKCQ
-1205 ALSAADPG
+1205 TLTAAEPG
-1213 SDLFSVQALQRQHE
+1213 TDLFSVQALQRQHE
-1227 GFERDLLPLGEKVTI
+1227 GFERDIIPLGEKVVI
-1242 LGETAERLSESHP
+1242 LGETAQRLCESHP

-1264 RLELNEAWDD
+1264 RTELNEAWDN
-1274 LQGRTQDRKEGLN
+1274 LQGLTEDRKESLN
-1287 ESQKFYLFLN
+1287 EAQKFYMFLN
-1297 KARDLQNWFSGIGA
+1297 KARDLQNWILGISA
-1311 MVSSKELAED
+1311 MVSSQELAED
-1321 LTGTEILLDRHQEH
+1321 LTGTEFLLERHEEH
-1335 RADME
+1335 HAEME

-1357 DGGHRASPEIEKKL
+1357 DSGHRASPEIEEKL
-1371 QDVRLERDD
+1371 KAVRLERDD

-1399 LFQVDCDQVESW
+1399 LFHGDCDKVESW
-1411 MVTRENFLRSDD
+1411 MVARENILKSEDLS
-1423 KGSLDSL
+1423 SLESL
-1430 EALMRKRDDLDKAIT
+1430 EALMKKRDDLDKTIA
-1445 AQEGKITDLEHFA
+1445 AQEEKITQLEHFA
-1458 ERLIADDHY
+1458 GRLIADDHY

-1475 LQRVLDRW
+1475 LQQLLDRW
-1483 RALKAQ
+1483 KALKDQ
-1489 LISERKKLGD
+1489 LIAERTKLGD
-1499 YADLKQFYRDLE
+1499 YADLKQFYHDLE
-1511 ELEEWISE
+1511 ELKEWISE
-1519 MLPMACDES
+1519 MLPIACDES

-1549 NSLGEHVEG
+1549 NGRAEQVEG

-1567 ERSACDGNEETMKGQ
+1567 ERRACDGNEETVKEQ
-1582 LEELEKHWKYL
+1582 LDDLEKQWDLL
-1593 LERTI
+1593 LERTL
-1598 DKGQKLNEAS
+1598 DKGQKLDEAS

-1667 NKLAMDLLSSGTFNV
+1667 NNLAQDLLSSGTFNV
-1682 EQIEEKMDSVNKRFL
+1682 EQIVEKMKDVNERFGD
-1697 NVQNLAAAH
+1697 VQILAAAH

-1735 LVSSQDYGRDLQG
+1735 RVSSQDYGRDLQG
-1748 VQNLLKKHKRL
+1748 VQNLLKRHKRL

-1765 HEPAIQNVLDMAERL
+1765 HEPAIQNVLDMAEEL
-1780 GDKAAVEQ
+1780 EDKAAVGQ
-1788 EEIQERLA
+1788 EEIQERLT
-1796 QLVQHWE
+1796 QFVQHWE
-1803 KLKELAK
+1803 ELQELAK
-1810 ARGLHLEESLEY
+1810 ARGLRLKESLEY
-1822 LQFMGNAEE
+1822 LQFMENAEE

-1839 EAMVARGESGDTL
+1839 EAMVARGDSGDTL
-1852 AATQNLLKK
+1852 AATQSLLKK
-1861 HEALDNDFA
+1861 HETLDNDFA
-1870 VHETRVQNVY
+1870 VHETRVQNVC

-1895 EKISAKIEAL
+1895 EKISAKIVAL
-1905 NEKTPSL
+1905 KEKTPSL
-1912 AKAIAAW
+1912 AKAIATW

-1932 NWKADMVEAWIAEKE
+1932 NWKADVVESWIAEKE
-1947 ASLKNNGNGA
+1947 TSLKTNGNGT
-1957 DLTAFLPFLAKQD
+1957 DLSAFLTLLAKQD

-1995 VAQHSQTKAI
+1995 SAEHSQSKAI
-2005 EERYAALLKRW
+2005 EERHAALLRRW

-2027 QKLLDK
+2027 QRLLEK

-2070 CVDLNEIRQLQ
+2070 CVSLNEIRQLK
-2081 KDHKDF
+2081 KDHEDF
-2087 LASLDGAQVDFNYLL
+2087 LASLAGAQAEFNHLV

-2114 SSPYTWL
+2114 TSPYTWL
-2121 TVEVLQRFWK
+2121 TVEVLEKIWK
-2131 HLSDLIKEREQELQ
+2131 HLPDIIKEREQELQ
-2145 KEEARQVKNFEMCQ
+2145 KEEERQVKNFEMCQ
-2159 EFEQSASD
+2159 EFEQNASA
-2167 FLQWIQDTRAY
+2167 FLQWILETRAY

-2186 ETGTLESQLEANKRK
+2186 DTGTLESQLEANKRK

-2213 KIEDLGENLEE
+2213 KIEDLGDNLEE
-2224 ALVLDIKYSTIGMAQ
+2224 ALILDIKYSTIGLAQ
-2239 QWDQLY
+2239 QWDQLH

-2281 FDEHLTG
+2281 FDENLTG
-2288 HLTHEQFRSCMRGL
+2288 RLTHKEFRSCLRGL
-2302 NYYLPMVEEG
+2302 NYYLPMVEED

-2324 VDPGRKGYVTL
+2324 VDPGRKGYVSL

-2356 ENGFQ
+2356 ENAFH

-2371 KEDMKQALT
+2371 KDDMKQALT

-2397 RGRSHPAGY
+2397 QGRSHPAGY

-2417 NSQADPV
+2417 NS
-2424 EHRKS
+2424 

>member
-1 MEHFPKETVMESSG
+1 MENFPKETVMESSG

-33 TRYRRFKELV
+33 SRYRRFKELV

-82 EDTTNIQGKYQ
+82 EDPTNIQGKYQ
-93 KHQSFAAEVQAKSRV
+93 KHESFAAEVQAKSRV
-108 IPDLEEIRE
+108 IPELEEIRK
-117 VRFAEGHFAH
+117 VRFPEGHFAH
-127 EDTKAHLEE
+127 EDTKVHLEE
-136 LRRLWDLL
+136 LHRLWDLL
-144 LEVTQEK
+144 LELTQEK
-151 GSLLLRALKLQQY
+151 GTLLLRALKLQQY

-180 IVTSVELGEDWERA
+180 IVTSVELGDDWERT

-206 DLAAREGRVD
+206 DLEARKGRVD
-216 RVNQYANECAQENH
+216 GVNHYANECAKENH
-230 PELPLIQFKQNE
+230 PELPLIKLKQDE

-256 RRKTLSDAADLQR
+256 RQKNLSSAADLQR

-286 LLSSEDYGQDLVS
+286 LLTSEDYGKDLVS

-313 LAVMNDKV
+313 LAVMEDKV

-326 KADKLMLSHPSDA
+326 KADKLKPSHPSDA

-354 HIRALATRRY
+354 HIRALATSRY

-406 EVLLDRHQQHK
+406 EALLDRHQQHK

-428 SADETGQSLLDANHE
+428 SADETGQALLDANHE
-443 ASEEVREK
+443 ASDEVQGK
-451 MAILANNWAALLEL
+451 MTILANNWAALLEL
-465 WDKRQHQYEQCLNL
+465 WDKRQHQYEQCLDL

-549 DSKNIASIRDGLLAR
+549 DSENIAAIRDGLLAR

-569 ERAATRR
+569 DKAAIRR
-576 KLLEDSLLLQQL
+576 RLLEDSLLLQQL

-601 KKKLADDEDY
+601 KKKMADDEDY
-611 KDTQNLKS
+611 KDAQNLKS
-619 RVQKQQVFEEEL
+619 RVQKQQVFEQEL
-631 AANEILLNNLEKT
+631 AANEILLNKLEKT
-644 GQEMIEDGHY
+644 GQEMIEGSHY

-662 LSEVASLWK
+662 VSEVASLWK

-684 HEANK
+684 YEANK
-689 QLQFENNAEDL
+689 QLQFENNADDL
-700 QRWLE
+700 KRWLE

-722 VQNRLRK
+722 VQNLLRK

-746 LTELA
+746 LTDLA

-756 TGHPESGNIRARQES
+756 KGHPESGDIRARQES
-771 LVTRFEAL
+771 LVSWFEAL
-779 KEPLAT
+779 KGPLAT

-794 RLQQICRDTEDEEA
+794 HLQQICRDTEDEEA

-828 SKNLLNRHEVI
+828 STNLLNRHQVI
-839 LADINNHEP
+839 LSDIASHEP
-848 RIQAITETGNKMVEE
+848 HIQVITQAGNKMVEE
-863 EHFAA
+863 GHFAA
-868 EDVASRVKSLNQ
+868 DDVASKVESLNK
-880 NMESLRAR
+880 NMESLHAR
-888 AARRQNDLKANVQF
+888 AARRQNDLEANVQF

-912 EVWIREKEPIVD
+912 EAWIREKEPIVD

-934 AGALLKKH
+934 AGVLLKKH
-942 EAFLVDLNAFGKSM
+942 EAFLVDLEAF
-956 EALRDQAEDCQQLQA
+956 ENIIQALREQAEACQQQQA
-971 MPVDEAAREERVV
+971 IPVEGAAREERVV
-984 ALYNFEARS
+984 ALYDFQARS
-993 PLEVTMKKDDILTL
+993 PREVTMKKDDVLTL
-1007 LSSIHKDWWKV
+1007 LSSINKDWWKV
-1018 EADDHQGFVPAC
+1018 EADDHQGFVPAVY
-1030 FVRRLA
+1030 VRRLA
-1036 PDEFPM
+1036 HDEFPM
-1042 LPRRRRE
+1042 LPRRQRE
-1049 EPGSITQRQ
+1049 ETDISQRQ
-1058 EQIENQYHSLLD
+1058 EQIENQYYSLLD
-1070 RAEER
+1070 RARER

-1095 LDWIREKKAENTDV
+1095 LDWIREKKAENTGV
-1109 VLDDVW
+1109 ELDDVW

-1128 KTNEPRLRDINKIAD
+1128 KTNEPRLRDINKVAD
-1143 DLLFEELL
+1143 DLLFEGLL
-1151 TPEGAQIQQELNVRW
+1151 TPEGSQIQQELNAHW
-1166 GSLQRLADEQREL
+1166 GSLQRLADEQRQL

-1190 READDTKEQIEKKCQ
+1190 RDADDMKEQIEKKCQ

-1227 GFERDLLPLGEKVTI
+1227 GFERDLVPLGEKVII

-1264 RLELNEAWDD
+1264 RMELNQAWED
-1274 LQGRTQDRKEGLN
+1274 LQGRTEDRKESLN
-1287 ESQKFYLFLN
+1287 EAQKFYLFLSR
-1297 KARDLQNWFSGIGA
+1297 ARDLQNWISGIGG
-1311 MVSSKELAED
+1311 MVSSQELAED
-1321 LTGTEILLDRHQEH
+1321 LTGTEILLERHQEH
-1335 RADME
+1335 RADMQ

-1357 DGGHRASPEIEKKL
+1357 DSGHRDSPEIEKKL
-1371 QDVRLERDD
+1371 QAVRLERDD
-1380 LEKAWEQ
+1380 LQKAWER

-1399 LFQVDCDQVESW
+1399 LFQGDCDQVENW
-1411 MVTRENFLRSDD
+1411 MSGRENSLRSED
-1423 KGSLDSL
+1423 KDSLDSL
-1430 EALMRKRDDLDKAIT
+1430 EALMKKRDDLDKAIA

-1467 AKEEIAAR
+1467 AKEEIDAR
-1475 LQRVLDRW
+1475 IQRVLDRW
-1483 RALKAQ
+1483 KALKAQ
-1489 LISERKKLGD
+1489 LIAERTRLGD

-1511 ELEEWISE
+1511 EMEEWISE
-1519 MLPMACDES
+1519 MLPTACDES
-1528 YKDPTNIQRK
+1528 YKDPTNIQQRK

-1549 NSLGEHVEG
+1549 YGRAEQVEG

-1567 ERSACDGNEETMKGQ
+1567 ERRACEGKEETVKEQ
-1582 LEELEKHWKYL
+1582 LEELEKYWDYL

-1614 TGIRDFEF
+1614 TGVRDFEF

-1650 QLLETEMLA
+1650 QLLEKEMLA

-1667 NKLAMDLLSSGTFNV
+1667 NMLAEDLLSSGTFNV
-1682 EQIEEKMDSVNKRFL
+1682 DQIVEKRDSINERFL
-1697 NVQNLAAAH
+1697 SVQNLAAAH
-1706 HEKLKETYALF
+1706 HEKLKEAYALF

-1735 LVSSQDYGRDLQG
+1735 QVSSQDYGRDLQSL
-1748 VQNLLKKHKRL
+1748 QNLVKKHKRL

-1765 HEPAIQNVLDMAERL
+1765 HEPAIQNVLNMAEML
-1780 GDKAAVEQ
+1780 GDKAAVGQEQ
-1788 EEIQERLA
+1788 IQERLD
-1796 QLVQHWE
+1796 QFVQHWE
-1803 KLKELAK
+1803 KLRELAK
-1810 ARGLHLEESLEY
+1810 ARGIRLEESLEY
-1822 LQFMGNAEE
+1822 LQFMENAEE
-1831 EEAWISEK
+1831 EEAWISDK
-1839 EAMVARGESGDTL
+1839 EALVARGDSGDTL
-1852 AATQNLLKK
+1852 AATQSLLKK
-1861 HEALDNDFA
+1861 HEALDNDFT
-1870 VHETRVQNVY
+1870 VHETRVQNVC

-1912 AKAIAAW
+1912 AKAIAVW

-1925 DYAFQQF
+1925 DYAFQEF
-1932 NWKADMVEAWIAEKE
+1932 NWKADVIEAWIAEREK
-1947 ASLKNNGNGA
+1947 SLKTNGSGA
-1957 DLTAFLPFLAKQD
+1957 DFAAFLTLLAKQD

-1985 EITDLKDQLV
+1985 EFTDLKDQLV
-1995 VAQHSQTKAI
+1995 AAQHSQTKAI
-2005 EERYAALLKRW
+2005 EERHAALLRHW

-2027 QKLLDK
+2027 QKLLEK

-2040 EELFMEFAHKASAFN
+2040 EELFMEFANKASAFN
-2055 NWCENAEEDLSEPVH
+2055 NWCENAEENLSGPVH
-2070 CVDLNEIRQLQ
+2070 SVSLNEIRQLQ
-2081 KDHKDF
+2081 KDHEVF
-2087 LASLDGAQVDFNYLL
+2087 LASMAGAQADFNYLL
-2102 ELDQQIKALNVP
+2102 ELDQQIKSLNVP

-2121 TVEVLQRFWK
+2121 TVEVLERIWN
-2131 HLSDLIKEREQELQ
+2131 HLPDIIKEREQELQ
-2145 KEEARQVKNFEMCQ
+2145 KEEARQVENFEMCQ
-2159 EFEQSASD
+2159 EFEQNASD
-2167 FLQWIQDTRAY
+2167 FLQWILETRAY

-2201 QKEIQAMKRQLT
+2201 QKEIQVKKRQLT
-2213 KIEDLGENLEE
+2213 KIEDLGEKLEE
-2224 ALVLDIKYSTIGMAQ
+2224 ALILDIKYSTIGLAQ

-2245 QLGMRMQHNLEQQI
+2245 QLGLRMQHNLEQQI
-2259 QAKDTIGV
+2259 QAKDSIGV

-2281 FDEHLTG
+2281 FDENLTG
-2288 HLTHEQFRSCMRGL
+2288 RLTHREFRSCLRGL

-2324 VDPGRKGYVTL
+2324 VDPGRKGYVSL
-2335 EDYTSFLIDKE
+2335 EEYTSFLIDKE
-2346 SENIKSSDEI
+2346 SENIKSSDAI
-2356 ENGFQ
+2356 ENAFQ
-2361 ALAEGKAYIT
+2361 SLAEGKAYIT

-2417 NSQADPV
+2417 N
-2424 EHRKS
+2424 

>member
-1 MEHFPKETVMESSG
+1 METGG

-33 TRYRRFKELV
+33 ARYQRFKELV

-73 LKIADDKSY
+73 LKIAGDKSY
-82 EDTTNIQGKYQ
+82 EDPTNIQGKYQ
-93 KHQSFAAEVQAKSRV
+93 KHESFEAEVQAKSRV
-108 IPDLEEIRE
+108 IPELEEIRE

-127 EDTKAHLEE
+127 EDTKVHLEE

-144 LEVTQEK
+144 LELTREK
-151 GSLLLRALKLQQY
+151 GALLLRALRLQQY

-175 GDKEA
+175 ADKEA
-180 IVTSVELGEDWERA
+180 IVTSVELGEDWERT

-206 DLAAREGRVD
+206 DLAARKGRVD
-216 RVNQYANECAQENH
+216 GVNQYANECAEENH
-230 PELPLIQFKQNE
+230 PELPLIKSKQDE

-256 RRKTLSDAADLQR
+256 RRKTLSNAADLQR

-286 LLSSEDYGQDLVS
+286 LLMSEDYGKDLVS

-326 KADKLMLSHPSDA
+326 KADKLKLSHPSDA
-339 PQIQQMKEDLVSNWE
+339 PQIQQMKEDLTSNWD
-354 HIRALATRRY
+354 HVRALATSRY

-376 LSDYDELS
+376 LSDYEELS

-406 EVLLDRHQQHK
+406 EALLDRHQQHK

-428 SADETGQSLLDANHE
+428 SADETGQALLDANHE

-451 MAILANNWAALLEL
+451 MAILANNWAALLGL
-465 WDKRQHQYEQCLNL
+465 WDERQRQYEHCLDL

-490 SWMSRQEAFLE
+490 SWMSRQEAFLD

-525 FTAQEEKITTLD
+525 FTAQEEKITALD
-537 KTATKLIDNDHY
+537 RTATKLIDNDHY
-549 DSKNIASIRDGLLAR
+549 DSENIAAIRDGLLAR

-569 ERAATRR
+569 ERAAIRR
-576 KLLEDSLLLQQL
+576 RMLEDSLLLQQL

-631 AANEILLNNLEKT
+631 AANENLLNNLEKT
-644 GQEMIEDGHY
+644 GQEMIEKGHY
-654 ASDNVAAR
+654 ASENVAAR
-662 LSEVASLWK
+662 VSEVANLWK
-671 ELLEATAQ
+671 ELLETTAQ

-700 QRWLE
+700 RRWLE
-705 EVEWQVTSE
+705 EVEGQVTSE

-722 VQNRLRK
+722 VQNLLRK
-729 HGLLESAVAA
+729 HGLLESAVTA

-746 LTELA
+746 LTDLA

-756 TGHPESGNIRARQES
+756 MGHPEAGEIRARQES
-771 LVTRFEAL
+771 LVSQFNAL
-779 KEPLAT
+779 KEPLAL

-808 WIQETEPSAAST
+808 WIQETEPSATST

-828 SKNLLNRHEVI
+828 SKNLLNRHQVI
-839 LADINNHEP
+839 LADIASHEP
-848 RIQAITETGNKMVEE
+848 RIQAITDRGNKMIEE
-863 EHFAA
+863 GHFAA
-868 EDVASRVKSLNQ
+868 EDVASRVKSLNA
-880 NMESLRAR
+880 NMESLQAR
-888 AARRQNDLKANVQF
+888 AARRQNDLEANVQF

-912 EVWIREKEPIVD
+912 DAWIREKEPIVD

-942 EAFLVDLNAFGKSM
+942 EAFLVDLNAFGNSM
-956 EALRDQAEDCQQLQA
+956 QALRDQAEACQQQQA
-971 MPVDEAAREERVV
+971 APVEGAAREERVV
-984 ALYNFEARS
+984 ALYDFQARS
-993 PLEVTMKKDDILTL
+993 PREVTMKKDDVLTL
-1007 LSSIHKDWWKV
+1007 LSSINQDWWKV
-1018 EADDHQGFVPAC
+1018 EADDHQGFVPAVY
-1030 FVRRLA
+1030 VRKLA
-1036 PDEFPM
+1036 HDEFPT
-1042 LPRRRRE
+1042 LPQRRRE
-1049 EPGSITQRQ
+1049 EPGTITQRQ
-1058 EQIENQYHSLLD
+1058 EQIESQYRSLLD

-1075 RRRLLQRYNE
+1075 RRHLLQRYNE
-1085 FLLAYEAGDM
+1085 FLLAYEARDM
-1095 LDWIREKKAENTDV
+1095 LDWIREKKAENTGV
-1109 VLDDVW
+1109 ELDDVW

-1128 KTNEPRLRDINKIAD
+1128 KTNEPRLRDINKVAD
-1143 DLLFEELL
+1143 DLLFEGLL
-1151 TPEGAQIQQELNVRW
+1151 TPEGTQIQQELNSRW
-1166 GSLQRLADEQREL
+1166 GSLQRLAEEQRQL

-1205 ALSAADPG
+1205 TLTAADPG

-1227 GFERDLLPLGEKVTI
+1227 GFERDLIPLGEKVTV
-1242 LGETAERLSESHP
+1242 LGETAVRLMETHP
-1255 DATEDLQRQ
+1255 DAIDDLQRQ
-1264 RLELNEAWDD
+1264 RVELNEAWDD
-1274 LQGRTQDRKEGLN
+1274 LLGRTEDRKENLS
-1287 ESQKFYLFLN
+1287 EAQKFYLFLS
-1297 KARDLQNWFSGIGA
+1297 KARDLENWISGIGG
-1311 MVSSKELAED
+1311 MVSSPEMAED
-1321 LTGTEILLDRHQEH
+1321 LTGTEILMERHQEH
-1335 RADME
+1335 RANME

-1347 ALEDFGAELI
+1347 ALEDFGTELI
-1357 DGGHRASPEIEKKL
+1357 GSGHRASPEIEGKL
-1371 QDVRLERDD
+1371 QAVRLERDG

-1387 RKKILDQCLELQ
+1387 RKKMLDQCLELQ
-1399 LFQVDCDQVESW
+1399 LFHGNCDQAESW
-1411 MVTRENFLRSDD
+1411 MVARENILRSDD

-1430 EALMRKRDDLDKAIT
+1430 EALMKKRDDLDKALT
-1445 AQEGKITDLEHFA
+1445 AQEKKISELQLCA
-1458 ERLIADDHY
+1458 EQLIADDHY
-1467 AKEEIAAR
+1467 AKGEIAAR

-1483 RALKAQ
+1483 KALKAQ
-1489 LISERKKLGD
+1489 LLAERTKLGD
-1499 YADLKQFYRDLE
+1499 YADLKQFNRDLE

-1519 MLPMACDES
+1519 MLPTACDES

-1549 NSLGEHVEG
+1549 YGRAEQVEG
-1558 VINLGNSLI
+1558 VLNLGNSLI
-1567 ERSACDGNEETMKGQ
+1567 ERRACDGNEETVKGQ
-1582 LEELEKHWKYL
+1582 LEELEKHWDYL

-1650 QLLETEMLA
+1650 QLLETEMSA

-1667 NKLAMDLLSSGTFNV
+1667 NELATELLSSGTFNA
-1682 EQIEEKMDSVNKRFL
+1682 EQIVEKRDNVNERFL
-1697 NVQNLAAAH
+1697 KVQHLAATH
-1706 HEKLKETYALF
+1706 HEKLKEAHALF

-1723 DDEESWIEEKLV
+1723 DDEESWMEEKLV
-1735 LVSSQDYGRDLQG
+1735 RMSSQDYGRDLQG
-1748 VQNLLKKHKRL
+1748 VQNLLKKHKRIA
-1759 EGELVA
+1759 GELVA
-1765 HEPAIQNVLDMAERL
+1765 HEAAIQNVLDMAERL
-1780 GDKAAVEQ
+1780 GDKVTAGR
-1788 EEIQERLA
+1788 EEIRERLA
-1796 QLVQHWE
+1796 QFVRHWE
-1803 KLKELAK
+1803 ELNELAR
-1810 ARGLHLEESLEY
+1810 ARGQRLEESLEY
-1822 LQFMGNAEE
+1822 LQFMENAEE

-1839 EAMVARGESGDTL
+1839 EALVARGDSGDTL
-1852 AATQNLLKK
+1852 AATQSLLKK

-1870 VHETRVQNVY
+1870 VHETRVQNVC
-1880 AQGEDILSKEESQNK
+1880 AQGGDILSKGDSPHQ

-1905 NEKTPSL
+1905 KAKTPSL
-1912 AKAIAAW
+1912 SKAIAVW

-1932 NWKADMVEAWIAEKE
+1932 NWKADVIEAWIVEKE
-1947 ASLKNNGNGA
+1947 TSLKTDANGG
-1957 DLTAFLPFLAKQD
+1957 DLAAFLTLLAKQD

-1975 LQSFQQERLS
+1975 LQSFQQERLA

-1995 VAQHSQTKAI
+1995 AAQHSQTRAI
-2005 EERYAALLKRW
+2005 EERHAALLRHW

-2027 QKLLDK
+2027 QKLLEK
-2033 QLPLQKA
+2033 RLPLQKA
-2040 EELFMEFAHKASAFN
+2040 EELFMEFANKASAFN

-2070 CVDLNEIRQLQ
+2070 CVSLNEIRQLQ
-2081 KDHKDF
+2081 KDHEAF
-2087 LASLDGAQVDFNYLL
+2087 LASLAGAQADFNHLL
-2102 ELDQQIKALNVP
+2102 ELDQQIKALDVP

-2121 TVEVLQRFWK
+2121 TVEVLERIWK
-2131 HLSDLIKEREQELQ
+2131 HLPDIIKEREQELQ

-2159 EFEQSASD
+2159 EFEQNASA
-2167 FLQWIQDTRAY
+2167 FLQWILETRAY

-2213 KIEDLGENLEE
+2213 KIEDLGDNLEE
-2224 ALVLDIKYSTIGMAQ
+2224 ALILDIKYSTIGLAQ

-2281 FDEHLTG
+2281 FDENLTG
-2288 HLTHEQFRSCMRGL
+2288 RLTHKDFRSCLRGL

-2324 VDPGRKGYVTL
+2324 VDPGRKGYISL

-2346 SENIKSSDEI
+2346 SENIKTSDEI
-2356 ENGFQ
+2356 ENAFQ

-2385 FCTIHMQQYMDP
+2385 FCASHMQQYVDP
-2397 RGRSHPAGY
+2397 RGRGHQAGY
-2406 DYVGFTNSYFG
+2406 DYVGFTNSFFG
-2417 NSQADPV
+2417 N
-2424 EHRKS
+2424 

>member
-1 MEHFPKETVMESSG
+1 MEQFSKEKETMLESGG

-33 TRYRRFKELV
+33 TRYQRFKKLV
-43 AERGQKLEE
+43 VERGQKLQE

-73 LKIADDKSY
+73 LDIAAEKSY
-82 EDTTNIQGKYQ
+82 EDPTNMQVKYQ
-93 KHQSFAAEVQAKSRV
+93 KHEAFEAEVQAKSRV
-108 IPDLEEIRE
+108 IRDLEETRE
-117 VRFAEGHFAH
+117 VRFVEGHFAH
-127 EDTKAHLEE
+127 EDTKVHLEE

-144 LEVTQEK
+144 LELTKEK
-151 GSLLLRALKLQQY
+151 GILLLKALKFQQY
-164 LQECADILEWI
+164 FQECDDILEWI

-180 IVTSVELGEDWERA
+180 IVTSVELGKDWERTDI
-194 EVLHKKF
+194 LHKKF

-206 DLAAREGRVD
+206 ELAARKERVD
-216 RVNQYANECAQENH
+216 GVNQYANECAQEDH
-230 PELPLIQFKQNE
+230 PKLPLIKSKQDE

-256 RRKTLSDAADLQR
+256 RRETLSNAADLQR
-269 FKRDVTEA
+269 FKRDVSEA

-286 LLSSEDYGQDLVS
+286 QLSSEDYGKDLVK

-308 GLERN
+308 GLERS
-313 LAVMNDKV
+313 LAVMEDKV

-326 KADKLMLSHPSDA
+326 KADKLKLSHPSEA
-339 PQIQQMKEDLVSNWE
+339 PEIQQMKEDLISNWE
-354 HIRALATRRY
+354 HIRALATNRY

-376 LSDYDELS
+376 LSDYEELS
-384 GWMKEKTALINA
+384 GWMREKTALINA
-396 DELPTDVAGG
+396 DELPEDVASG
-406 EVLLDRHQQHK
+406 EALLDRHQQHK
-417 HEIDSYDDRFQ
+417 HEIDSYNERFQ
-428 SADETGQSLLDANHE
+428 SVDETGQALLDANHE
-443 ASEEVREK
+443 ASDEVREQ
-451 MAILANNWAALLEL
+451 MVTLANSWAALLKL
-465 WDKRQHQYEQCLNL
+465 WDQRQRQYEQCLDL

-510 SVEALLQKHDDFEEA
+510 SVQELLQKHEDFEEA
-525 FTAQEEKITTLD
+525 FTAQEQKITNLD
-537 KTATKLIDNDHY
+537 RTASKLIDNDHY
-549 DSKNIASIRDGLLAR
+549 DSRNIAAIRDALLAR

-569 ERAATRR
+569 ERAADRCR
-576 KLLEDSLLLQQL
+576 MLRDSLLLQQL

-619 RVQKQQVFEEEL
+619 RVQKQQVFEKEL
-631 AANEILLNNLEKT
+631 AANKLLLNNLEQT
-644 GQEMIEDGHY
+644 GQEMIEGNHY
-654 ASDNVAAR
+654 ASDDVAAR
-662 LSEVASLWK
+662 VHEVATLWK
-671 ELLEATAQ
+671 ELLDATAQ

-684 HEANK
+684 HEANQ

-700 QRWLE
+700 KRWLE
-705 EVEWQVTSE
+705 EVGWQATSE
-714 DYGKGLAD
+714 YYGKGLAD
-722 VQNRLRK
+722 VQNLLRK
-729 HGLLESAVAA
+729 HDLLESAVAA

-746 LTELA
+746 LTDLA

-756 TGHPESGNIRARQES
+756 AGHPDAGDIRARQES
-771 LVTRFEAL
+771 LVSRFEAL

-785 RKKKLIDLL
+785 RKKKLIDILQLL
-794 RLQQICRDTEDEEA
+794 LICRDTEDEEA

-820 YLGKDLIA
+820 YVGKDLIA

-839 LADINNHEP
+839 LADILSHEP
-848 RIQAITETGNKMVEE
+848 RIQVITEKGNKMVNEG
-863 EHFAA
+863 HFAA
-868 EDVASRVKSLNQ
+868 EDVASRVKSLNE
-880 NMESLRAR
+880 NMESLQAR
-888 AARRQNDLKANVQF
+888 AAKRKNDLEANVQL

-912 EVWIREKEPIVD
+912 EAWITEKEPIVD
-924 NTNYGADEEA
+924 NTTYGADEEA

-942 EAFLVDLNAFGKSM
+942 EAFLVDLNAFGNSM
-956 EALRDQAEDCQQLQA
+956 QALRDQADACQQQQA
-971 MPVDEAAREERVV
+971 APVEGAAGAQRVM
-984 ALYNFEARS
+984 ALYDFQARS
-993 PLEVTMKKDDILTL
+993 PREVTMKKDDVLFL
-1007 LSSIHKDWWKV
+1007 LSSINKDWWKV
-1018 EADDHQGFVPAC
+1018 ETDDHQGFVPAVY
-1030 FVRRLA
+1030 VRKLA
-1036 PDEFPM
+1036 HDEFPM
-1042 LPRRRRE
+1042 LPRRQRE

-1058 EQIENQYHSLLD
+1058 EQIENQYQSLLD

-1075 RRRLLQRYNE
+1075 RRHLLKRYNE
-1085 FLLAYEAGDM
+1085 FWLDYEARDM
-1095 LDWIREKKAENTDV
+1095 LNWIRDKKAENTMV
-1109 VLDDVW
+1109 EIDDVW

-1128 KTNEPRLRDINKIAD
+1128 KTNEPRLRDINKVAD
-1143 DLLFEELL
+1143 DLLFESLL
-1151 TPEGAQIQQELNVRW
+1151 TPEGAQIRQELNARW
-1166 GSLQRLADEQREL
+1166 DSLQRLAEEQRQL

-1190 READDTKEQIEKKCQ
+1190 READDTKEKIEKKCQ

-1227 GFERDLLPLGEKVTI
+1227 GFERDLVPLGEKVTI

-1255 DATEDLQRQ
+1255 DAMEDLQWQ
-1264 RLELNEAWDD
+1264 RKELNEAWDD
-1274 LQGRTQDRKEGLN
+1274 LLGLTEDRKENLS
-1287 ESQKFYLFLN
+1287 EAQKFYLFLS
-1297 KARDLQNWFSGIGA
+1297 KARDLQNCISGIGG
-1311 MVSSKELAED
+1311 MVSSQELAED
-1321 LTGTEILLDRHQEH
+1321 LTGTEIMLERHQEH

-1347 ALEDFGAELI
+1347 ALEDFGAQLI
-1357 DGGHRASPEIEKKL
+1357 DSGHRDSPEIENKL
-1371 QDVRLERDD
+1371 QAVRLERQD

-1387 RKKILDQCLELQ
+1387 RKRMLDQCLGLK
-1399 LFQVDCDQVESW
+1399 LFQGNCDQAESW
-1411 MVTRENFLRSDD
+1411 MVARENFLRSDD
-1423 KGSLDSL
+1423 KDSLDSL
-1430 EALMRKRDDLDKAIT
+1430 EALMKKRDDLDKAIT
-1445 AQEGKITDLEHFA
+1445 AQEGKITDLKHFA
-1458 ERLIADDHY
+1458 EQLIADDHY

-1483 RALKAQ
+1483 NALKA
-1489 LISERKKLGD
+1489 LMIAERTKLGD
-1499 YADLKQFYRDLE
+1499 YADLKQFYRDLKE
-1511 ELEEWISE
+1511 IREWISE
-1519 MLPMACDES
+1519 MLPTACDES

-1538 YLKHQTFENEV
+1538 YLKHQAFKNEV
-1549 NSLGEHVEG
+1549 DGRTEQVEG
-1558 VINLGNSLI
+1558 VISLGSSLI
-1567 ERSACDGNEETMKGQ
+1567 ERNACDGNEENMKEQ
-1582 LEELEKHWKYL
+1582 LEELEKQWNHL
-1593 LERTI
+1593 LERTT

-1630 LAMKDQAR
+1630 LAMKDQAK

-1650 QLLETEMLA
+1650 QLLETEMSA
-1659 REDALKDL
+1659 REDALKDV
-1667 NKLAMDLLSSGTFNV
+1667 NELAADLLSSGTFNT
-1682 EQIEEKMDSVNKRFL
+1682 EQIVEKRDSINKRFL

-1706 HEKLKETYALF
+1706 HEKLKEAYALF

-1723 DDEESWIEEKLV
+1723 DDEESWIEDKLV
-1735 LVSSQDYGRDLQG
+1735 RVSSQDYGRDLQG

-1759 EGELVA
+1759 EGELEA
-1765 HEPAIQNVLDMAERL
+1765 HKPAIQNVLDMAEKL
-1780 GDKAAVEQ
+1780 GDKAAVGQ
-1788 EEIQERLA
+1788 EEIQKRLA

-1803 KLKELAK
+1803 KLKDLAK

-1822 LQFMGNAEE
+1822 LQFMENAEE
-1831 EEAWISEK
+1831 EEAWIGEK
-1839 EAMVARGESGDTL
+1839 DAMVAQGHSGDTL
-1852 AATQNLLKK
+1852 AATQSLLKK

-1870 VHETRVQNVY
+1870 VHETRVQNVC
-1880 AQGEDILSKEESQNK
+1880 AQGEDILNKEESQKK
-1895 EKISAKIEAL
+1895 EEISAKIEAL
-1905 NEKTPSL
+1905 HEKTLFLS
-1912 AKAIAAW
+1912 KAVAGW
-1919 KLQLED
+1919 KHQLED

-1932 NWKADMVEAWIAEKE
+1932 NWKADVIEAWIAEKE
-1947 ASLKNNGNGA
+1947 RSLNTSGNGA
-1957 DLTAFLPFLAKQD
+1957 DLAAFLTLLARQD

-1975 LQSFQQERLS
+1975 LQHFQQDRLF

-1995 VAQHSQTKAI
+1995 AAQHSQTKAI
-2005 EERYAALLKRW
+2005 EERHAALMRRW
-2016 EQLLEASAAHR
+2016 EELLEASAAHR
-2027 QKLLDK
+2027 QKLLEN
-2033 QLPLQKA
+2033 QLPFQKA

-2055 NWCENAEEDLSEPVH
+2055 SWCENAQEDLSEPVH
-2070 CVDLNEIRQLQ
+2070 CVSLNEIRQLQ
-2081 KDHKDF
+2081 KDHEAF
-2087 LASLDGAQVDFNYLL
+2087 LASFAGAQADFNYLL

-2121 TVEVLQRFWK
+2121 TVDVLERIWK
-2131 HLSDLIKEREQELQ
+2131 QLPDIIKEREQELQ

-2159 EFEQSASD
+2159 EFEQSAGA
-2167 FLQWIQDTRAY
+2167 FLQWILETRAY

-2213 KIEDLGENLEE
+2213 KIEDLGNNLEE
-2224 ALVLDIKYSTIGMAQ
+2224 AMILDIKYSTVGLAQ

-2267 SEETLKEFS
+2267 SEETLQEFN

-2281 FDEHLTG
+2281 FDENLTG
-2288 HLTHEQFRSCMRGL
+2288 RLSHKDFRSCLRGL
-2302 NYYLPMVEEG
+2302 NYFLPMVEEE

-2324 VDPGRKGYVTL
+2324 VDPGRKGYVSR

-2346 SENIKSSDEI
+2346 SENIRTSDEI
-2356 ENGFQ
+2356 ENSFQ

-2385 FCTIHMQQYMDP
+2385 FCTTHMQQYVDP
-2397 RGRSHPAGY
+2397 RGQRHPAGY
-2406 DYVGFTNSYFG
+2406 DYVGFTSSYFG
-2417 NSQADPV
+2417 N
-2424 EHRKS
+2424 

>member
-1 MEHFPKETVMESSG
+1 MESGG

-33 TRYRRFKELV
+33 TRYQRFKELV
-43 AERGQKLEE
+43 AERGQKLED

-73 LKIADDKSY
+73 LKIAEDKSY
-82 EDTTNIQGKYQ
+82 EDPTNIQGKYQ
-93 KHQSFAAEVQAKSRV
+93 KHESFEAEVQAKSRV
-108 IPDLEEIRE
+108 IPELEEISK

-127 EDTKAHLEE
+127 EDTKVHLEE
-136 LRRLWDLL
+136 LRHLWDLL
-144 LEVTQEK
+144 LELTREK
-151 GSLLLRALKLQQY
+151 GTLLLQALKLQQY

-180 IVTSVELGEDWERA
+180 IVTSVELGEDWERT

-206 DLAAREGRVD
+206 DLAARKGRVD
-216 RVNQYANECAQENH
+216 RVNQYANQCAEENH
-230 PELPLIQFKQNE
+230 PELPLIKLKQHE
-242 VNAAWERLHGLALQ
+242 VNVSWERLHGLALQ
-256 RRKTLSDAADLQR
+256 RQRTLSNAADLQR

-286 LLSSEDYGQDLVS
+286 QLTSEDYGKDLVS

-308 GLERN
+308 GFERN
-313 LAVMNDKV
+313 LAVMDDKV

-326 KADKLMLSHPSDA
+326 KADKLRLSHPSDA

-354 HIRALATRRY
+354 HIRALATSRY
-364 AKLQASYWYQRF
+364 TKLQASYWYQRF
-376 LSDYDELS
+376 LSDYNELS

-406 EVLLDRHQQHK
+406 EALLDRHQQHK

-428 SADETGQSLLDANHE
+428 SADETGQALLDANHE
-443 ASEEVREK
+443 ASDEVLEK
-451 MAILANNWAALLEL
+451 LAILDNNWAALKEL
-465 WDKRQHQYEQCLNL
+465 WVRCHHQYEQCLNL

-490 SWMSRQEAFLE
+490 NWMSRQEAFLE

-510 SVEALLQKHDDFEEA
+510 SVKALLQKHDDFEEA

-537 KTATKLIDNDHY
+537 KTATKLIDNGHY
-549 DSKNIASIRDGLLAR
+549 DSENIADIRDGLLAR
-564 RDALR
+564 RDVLR
-569 ERAATRR
+569 ERAVTRR
-576 KLLEDSLLLQQL
+576 RLLEDSLLLQQL

-619 RVQKQQVFEEEL
+619 RVQKQQVFEKEL
-631 AANEILLNNLEKT
+631 AANKILLNNLKKT
-644 GQEMIEDGHY
+644 GQEMTEGGHY
-654 ASDNVAAR
+654 ASDSVAAR
-662 LSEVASLWK
+662 VSEVESLWK

-684 HEANK
+684 YEANQ

-700 QRWLE
+700 KCWLVDAE
-705 EVEWQVTSE
+705 RQATSE

-722 VQNRLRK
+722 VQNLLRK
-729 HGLLESAVAA
+729 HSLLESGVAA
-739 RQDQVDT
+739 RQDQVDI
-746 LTELA
+746 LTDLA
-751 AYFEE
+751 TYFEE
-756 TGHPESGNIRARQES
+756 TGHPDAGDVRARQEN
-771 LVTRFEAL
+771 LVSQFEAL

-828 SKNLLNRHEVI
+828 SKNLLNRHKVI
-839 LADINNHEP
+839 QADIASHELHI
-848 RIQAITETGNKMVEE
+848 RVITERGNKMVEE
-863 EHFAA
+863 GHFAA
-868 EDVASRVKSLNQ
+868 KDVASRVKSLNE
-880 NMESLRAR
+880 NMESLQAR
-888 AARRQNDLKANVQF
+888 AARRQNDLEANVQF

-912 EVWIREKEPIVD
+912 EAWIREKEPIVE

-956 EALRDQAEDCQQLQA
+956 QALRDQAEVCQQQQA
-971 MPVDEAAREERVV
+971 APVERVAREERVV
-984 ALYNFEARS
+984 ALYDFQARS
-993 PLEVTMKKDDILTL
+993 PREVTLKKDDVLTL
-1007 LSSIHKDWWKV
+1007 LSSINKDWWKV
-1018 EADDHQGFVPAC
+1018 EADDHQGFVPA
-1030 FVRRLA
+1030 VYIRKLA
-1036 PDEFPM
+1036 HDEFPM
-1042 LPRRRRE
+1042 LPQQRRE
-1049 EPGSITQRQ
+1049 EPVNITECQ

-1070 RAEER
+1070 QAEER
-1075 RRRLLQRYNE
+1075 RRCLLQCYNE
-1085 FLLAYEAGDM
+1085 FLLAYEAEDM
-1095 LDWIREKKAENTDV
+1095 LDWIRDKKAENTGVD
-1109 VLDDVW
+1109 LDDVW

-1128 KTNEPRLRDINKIAD
+1128 KTNEPRLRDINKVAD

-1151 TPEGAQIQQELNVRW
+1151 TPEGAQIQQELNARW
-1166 GSLQRLADEQREL
+1166 SSLQRLAEEQRQL

-1190 READDTKEQIEKKCQ
+1190 READDMKEQIKKKCQ

-1227 GFERDLLPLGEKVTI
+1227 NFERDLIPLREKVI
-1242 LGETAERLSESHP
+1242 VLGETAERLNESHP
-1255 DATEDLQRQ
+1255 DATDDLQRQ
-1264 RLELNEAWDD
+1264 RMELNEAWND
-1274 LQGRTQDRKEGLN
+1274 LLECTEDRKENLS
-1287 ESQKFYLFLN
+1287 EAKKFYLFLS
-1297 KARDLQNWFSGIGA
+1297 KARDLQNWISGLSG
-1311 MVSSKELAED
+1311 MVSSQELAED
-1321 LTGTEILLDRHQEH
+1321 LTGTEILMERHQEH

-1357 DGGHRASPEIEKKL
+1357 GSGHYGRPEIEEKL
-1371 QDVRLERDD
+1371 HAVRLERNNLD
-1380 LEKAWEQ
+1380 KAWER
-1387 RKKILDQCLELQ
+1387 RKKMLDQCLELQ
-1399 LFQVDCDQVESW
+1399 LFKGNSDQAESW
-1411 MVTRENFLRSDD
+1411 MMARENFLRSDD

-1430 EALMRKRDDLDKAIT
+1430 EALRKKRDDLDKAVT
-1445 AQEGKITDLEHFA
+1445 AQEKKITELEHFA
-1458 ERLIADDHY
+1458 EQLIADDHY
-1467 AKEEIAAR
+1467 AKEDIAAR
-1475 LQRVLDRW
+1475 LQWILDRW
-1483 RALKAQ
+1483 KALKAQ
-1489 LISERKKLGD
+1489 LIAEQTKLGD
-1499 YADLKQFYRDLE
+1499 YADLKQFYRDFE
-1511 ELEEWISE
+1511 DLEEWINE
-1519 MLPMACDES
+1519 MLPTACDES

-1538 YLKHQTFENEV
+1538 YLKHQAFENEV
-1549 NSLGEHVEG
+1549 YSRADQMEG
-1558 VINLGNSLI
+1558 VISLGNSLI
-1567 ERSACDGNEETMKGQ
+1567 ERRACDGNEETMKGQ
-1582 LEELEKHWKYL
+1582 LEELEKHWDYL

-1659 REDALKDL
+1659 REDALRDL
-1667 NKLAMDLLSSGTFNV
+1667 NELATDLLSSGTFNADQIV
-1682 EQIEEKMDSVNKRFL
+1682 EKRDNVNKRYL
-1697 NVQNLAAAH
+1697 DVQNLAAAH
-1706 HEKLKETYALF
+1706 HEKLKEAYALF

-1735 LVSSQDYGRDLQG
+1735 RVSSQDYGRDLQG

-1759 EGELVA
+1759 DGELMA
-1765 HEPAIQNVLDMAERL
+1765 HEPAIQNVLAMAERL
-1780 GDKAAVEQ
+1780 GDKAAVGR

-1796 QLVQHWE
+1796 QFVQHWE
-1803 KLKELAK
+1803 KLKMLAK
-1810 ARGLHLEESLEY
+1810 ARGLQLEESLEY
-1822 LQFMGNAEE
+1822 LQFMENAEE
-1831 EEAWISEK
+1831 EETWISEK
-1839 EAMVARGESGDTL
+1839 KAMIARGDSGDTL
-1852 AATQNLLKK
+1852 AATQSLLKK

-1870 VHETRVQNVY
+1870 VHEARVQNVC
-1880 AQGEDILSKEESQNK
+1880 AQGEGILSQEENQHK
-1895 EKISAKIEAL
+1895 EKISVKIEAL

-1925 DYAFQQF
+1925 DYSFQQF
-1932 NWKADMVEAWIAEKE
+1932 NWKVDVVEAWIAEKE
-1947 ASLKNNGNGA
+1947 TSLKTNGNGA
-1957 DLTAFLPFLAKQD
+1957 DLAAFLTLLAKQD
-1970 TLDAS
+1970 TLDVS
-1975 LQSFQQERLS
+1975 LHSFQQERLS
-1985 EITDLKDQLV
+1985 KITNLKDQLV
-1995 VAQHSQTKAI
+1995 ASQHSQSKAI
-2005 EERYAALLKRW
+2005 EERYAALLRHW
-2016 EQLLEASAAHR
+2016 DQLLEASAAHKD
-2027 QKLLDK
+2027 KLLEK
-2033 QLPLQKA
+2033 RLPLQKA

-2055 NWCENAEEDLSEPVH
+2055 HWCENTEEDLSEPVH
-2070 CVDLNEIRQLQ
+2070 CVSLNEIRQLQ
-2081 KDHKDF
+2081 KEHEAF
-2087 LASLDGAQVDFNYLL
+2087 LASLARAQEDLNFLR
-2102 ELDQQIKALNVP
+2102 ELNQQIKTLNVS

-2121 TVEVLQRFWK
+2121 TMEVLERIWK
-2131 HLSDLIKEREQELQ
+2131 HLTDLIKEREQELQ
-2145 KEEARQVKNFEMCQ
+2145 KEESRQLKNFEMCQ
-2159 EFEQSASD
+2159 EFEQNASA
-2167 FLQWIQDTRAY
+2167 FFQWILETRAY

-2201 QKEIQAMKRQLT
+2201 QKEIQVMKRQLT
-2213 KIEDLGENLEE
+2213 KIEDLGDNLEE
-2224 ALVLDIKYSTIGMAQ
+2224 ALILDIKYSTIGLAQ

-2281 FDEHLTG
+2281 FDENLTG
-2288 HLTHEQFRSCMRGL
+2288 RLSHKDFRSCLRGL

-2324 VDPGRKGYVTL
+2324 VDPGRKGYVSL

-2356 ENGFQ
+2356 ENAFQ

-2380 PEQVS
+2380 PDQVS
-2385 FCTIHMQQYMDP
+2385 FCASHMQQYVDP
-2397 RGRSHPAGY
+2397 RGRSHLAGY
-2406 DYVGFTNSYFG
+2406 DYVGFTSSYFG
-2417 NSQADPV
+2417 T
-2424 EHRKS
+2424 